1 MGFTYTEEQQKVIDT
16 AGKDILVSAA
26 AGSGKTA
33 VLVARIMRMIIDEN
47 HPVDIDRLLIVTFT
61 KAAADEMRERISR
74 AIQKEL
80 LLKPENEQLQ
90 KQATYIHKAQIT
102 TIDSFCKYLI
112 ANHFDDIGVDPAL
125 RVADEAETKLL
136 MQDVMA
142 ELMEEKHAQGEPE
155 FIRCLECFATGKNE
169 KVFEEMI
176 LKIYQF
182 AMSYPWPEEWLDDCL
197 KVYQCENFE
206 ALCQMPF
213 VRELLQQVDGQ
224 VKEAV
229 HLYKEGLSVCEESD
243 GPYMYAELLEK
254 ELAQIEGLERAAN
267 YEEYQGAFSSL
278 DFGRLP
284 TKKDDTVDPAKR
296 EYVKNLR
303 SEVKEQL
310 TSIKEKYFGISLEQI
325 FADVKGCLENAT
337 VFVNLTKEFMRC
349 FSEKKAEKK
358 IMDFQDME
366 HMALAILYRDED
378 GRKVPS
384 DTAKMYRDYFE
395 EIMIDEYQDSNLVQ
409 ELLLMSMA
417 RDEEGK
423 KNSFMVGDVKQ
434 SIYKFRLARPEIFM
448 EKYNRF
454 TKEGEQIRIDL
465 HKNFRSRME
474 VVETVNVIFEQL
486 MDTSLGGI
494 AYDDAAKLYLGA
506 DYPENPD
513 CKSELL
519 LYEKDNEE
527 APGEL
532 AGKDGEAEMIALR
545 IQNLVGTMQVTDK
558 ENGELRPARYG
569 DIVILLRSL
578 GSYGPIIRKAL
589 ENRGIPVYI
598 PVSTGYF
605 MAIEIRQVL
614 DYLRILNNPY
624 HDVELCGVLKSPFFS
639 FTDEEL
645 AIIKGSMPKEYQ
657 RKHFYPVMKTF
668 AGMILEI
675 EGSAGK
681 TTRNISG
688 EVADEAGNKA
698 ANKASNG
705 TVGENDSILPEI
717 SNEDFPK
724 ASSENVSAICSDGE
738 KNIENHNDDV
748 ADAGKKM
755 ICETQ
760 IEAEVLGKLQMKVS
774 EALKRIED
782 NRKKA
787 IYLSVYELILEL
799 MRQSNYMEYESA
811 MPAGQKRRANLEMLL
826 QKAIDFEK
834 TSYHGLFD
842 FVRYM
847 EQLEKYEVDFGEAG
861 TVDENMDA
869 VRIMTIHKSKG
880 LEFPIC
886 FVSGLSKRYNM
897 QSAQDALLFDTDLG
911 IAMDYINS
919 ETRVKAGNIYKS
931 FLAEKTKKDGIAE
944 ELRVLYVALTR
955 AKEKLIMTGYVS
967 TMEKALK
974 PCQGLRG
981 DEILPLFMR
990 SGASNHLSL
999 ILAAFSNRGLLDD
1012 ICQVVHEQDLEQV
1025 AFLQETKREYRKEEL
1040 LCEMEKSGGLLYDR
1054 LKERF
1059 QYEYPHKSLSRLYT
1073 KTSVSELKKAA
1084 MEESEEVHVLF
1095 ETDDRSIAYLPKYM
1109 RKEEEPG
1116 GVNTGS
1122 AYHKVLELLDYEKY
1136 LTVDRNTLAESV
1148 ALDMEG
1154 FRQNGLLSEEY
1165 QGLVRPERIAAFLKS
1180 NCAKR
1185 MGEAAK
1191 EGKLFK
1197 ERPFVMQIPA
1207 NRLGEEFPD
1216 EEGVLIQGIIDVYFK
1231 EGDGIVVLDYKTDRV
1246 QTGEELVKRYQTQLD
1261 YYADA
1266 LEKLTGM
1273 KVTEKIIYSF
1283 ALKEEIAL

>member
-16 AGKDILVSAA
+16 TGKDILVSAA

-33 VLVARIMRMIIDEN
+33 VLVARIMRMITDEK

-80 LLKPENEQLQ
+80 FLNPESEQLQ

-112 ANHFDDIGVDPAL
+112 MNHFDDIGVDPSL

-142 ELMEEKHAQGEPE
+142 ELIEEKHAQAEPE
-155 FIRCLECFATGKNE
+155 FIRCLECFATGKSE
-169 KVFEEMI
+169 TGFEEMI

-182 AMSYPWPEEWLDDCL
+182 AMSYPWPEVWLDECL
-197 KVYQCENFE
+197 KVYKCEDFSKMCE
-206 ALCQMPF
+206 LPF
-213 VRELLQQVDGQ
+213 VKELLLQVGELLAE
-224 VKEAV
+224 VV
-229 HLYKEGLSVCEESD
+229 CLYDDALAVCEETD
-243 GPYMYAELLEK
+243 GPYMYAELLEREK
-254 ELAQIEGLERAAN
+254 AQMEVLQKATT
-267 YEEYQGAFSSL
+267 YEQYCSAFSCL

-284 TKKDDTVDPAKR
+284 TKKDDTVDPEKR
-296 EYVKNLR
+296 EYIKNLR

-310 TSIKEKYFGISLEQI
+310 ISAKEKYFGISPEQV
-325 FADVKGCLENAT
+325 FSDVKGCLENAT
-337 VFVNLTKEFMRC
+337 VFVNLTKEFMRN
-349 FSEKKAEKK
+349 FAEKKAEKK

-366 HMALAILYRDED
+366 HMALAILYQDEN
-378 GRKVPS
+378 GEKVPS
-384 DTAKMYRDYFE
+384 DTAKMYRDYFD

-417 RDEEGK
+417 REEGGK
-423 KNSFMVGDVKQ
+423 RNSFMVGDVKQ

-454 TKEGEQIRIDL
+454 TKDGEQIRIDL
-465 HKNFRSRME
+465 SKNFRSRKE
-474 VVETVNVIFEQL
+474 VVDTVNVIFEQL

-494 AYDDAAKLYLGA
+494 AYDDAARLYLGA
-506 DYPENPD
+506 DYPENSE

-519 LYEKDNEE
+519 IYQKDSEDG
-527 APGEL
+527 PGKL
-532 AGKDGEAEMIALR
+532 SGKDGEAEMVALR

-558 ENGELRPARYG
+558 ESGQLRTARYG

-578 GSYGPIIRKAL
+578 GSSGTVIRKAL
-589 ENRGIPVYI
+589 ENRGIPVHI

-605 MAIEIRQVL
+605 KAIEIRQVL

-639 FTDEEL
+639 FSDEEL
-645 AIIKGSMPKEYQ
+645 AIVKGSMSKEYR
-657 RKHFYPVMKTF
+657 RKHFYPVMKAFVDMELTKEEF
-668 AGMILEI
+668 AILN
-675 EGSAGK
+675 S
-681 TTRNISG
+681 
-688 EVADEAGNKA
+688 
-698 ANKASNG
+698 
-705 TVGENDSILPEI
+705 
-717 SNEDFPK
+717 F
-724 ASSENVSAICSDGE
+724 E
-738 KNIENHNDDV
+738 KEKLIQLQHKINHALN
-748 ADAGKKM
+748 
-755 ICETQ
+755 
-760 IEAEVLGKLQMKVS
+760 QM
-774 EALKRIED
+774 EE
-782 NRKKA
+782 NRKMA
-787 IYLSVYELILEL
+787 VYLSVYELIQEL
-799 MRQSNYMEYESA
+799 MRQCNYMEYEAA
-811 MPAGQKRRANLEMLL
+811 MPAGQKRKANLEMLL

-897 QSAQDALLFDTDLG
+897 QSVYDTLLFDTDLG
-911 IAMDYINS
+911 IAMDYVNS
-919 ETRVKAGNIYKS
+919 ETRMKATNIYKS

-974 PCQGLRG
+974 NCQGIRAK
-981 DEILPLFMR
+981 EKVPLFMR
-990 SGASNHLSL
+990 KNANNHMSL
-999 ILAAFSNRGLLDD
+999 ILAAFSNRGM
-1012 ICQVVHEQDLEQV
+1012 IEEVCQVVHEKDLEQV
-1025 AFLQETKREYRKEEL
+1025 TFMQETRREYRKEEL
-1040 LCEMEKSGGLLYDR
+1040 LSQMEKNGGRLYEK
-1054 LKERF
+1054 LNERF
-1059 QYEYPHKSLSRLYT
+1059 QFEYPYECLSRLYT

-1084 MEESEEVHVLF
+1084 MKEIEEVPVLF
-1095 ETDDRSIAYLPKYM
+1095 ETDDRSITYLPKYL
-1109 RKEEEPG
+1109 RADNEST

-1136 LTVDRNTLAESV
+1136 LSIDETEWLESV
-1148 ALDMEG
+1148 SQDIALFKEK
-1154 FRQNGLLSEEY
+1154 GLLSKEY
-1165 QGLVRPERIAAFLKS
+1165 QELVNPKRIVVFLKS
-1180 NCAKR
+1180 HCAKR

-1191 EGKLFK
+1191 AGKLFK

-1207 NRLGEEFPD
+1207 NRLGEEFPK

-1231 EGDGIVVLDYKTDRV
+1231 ENDGIVVLDYKTDRV
-1246 QTGEELVKRYQTQLD
+1246 KNSEELVKRYKTQLD

-1273 KVTEKIIYSF
+1273 NVKEKIIYSF
-1283 ALKEEIAL
+1283 ALEQELLL